1 MAATR
6 FRSCAEAVLC
16 GLLLIAM
23 ASPVQAGRPPL
34 RDGPVIWYEDDQRPV
49 PVPKE
54 FDPGLIATEV
64 QSTVSRPIGRAFD
77 PVRWLTGGEDGP
89 AWNPNALGVV
99 PNSTWFTNRQGLRD
113 LTVEELQARYLE
125 KVGRPTGSAN
135 AGYLKWKIR
144 QAEKGAIPVGPV
156 QRRRGDGP
164 SPDFKVLPLRMETDL
179 VTQID
184 EARERLGLGS
194 RMDLF
199 RRSLHAFLLEAGEV
213 KVAELFAPE
222 A

>member
-1 MAATR
+1 MTKEIKKQVKALEKLKLNELQARFAEIVGEETR
-6 FRSCAEAVLC
+6 APNRKFLLRRITEALEAQAAEAPPAEATVKPAKKKR
-16 GLLLIAM
+16 GKAKPAETT
-23 ASPVQAGRPPL
+23 AS
-34 RDGPVIWYEDDQRPV
+34 
-49 PVPKE
+49 
-54 FDPGLIATEV
+54 DPE
-64 QSTVSRPIGRAFD
+64 Q
-77 PVRWLTGGEDGP
+77 GE
-89 AWNPNALGVV
+89 
-99 PNSTWFTNRQGLRD
+99 RLRD

-144 QAEKGAIPVGPV
+144 QAEKGAITVGPV
-156 QRRRGDGP
+156 QRRHGDGP
-164 SPDFKVLPLRMETDL
+164 APDFKVLPLRMETDL
-179 VTQID
+179 VTQLD

-199 RRSLHAFLLEAGEV
+199 RRSLHAFLLEAGEG

>member
-1 MAATR
+1 MTKEIKKQVKALEKLKLNELQARFAEIVGEETR
-6 FRSCAEAVLC
+6 APNRKFLLRRITEALEAQAAEAPPAEATVKPAKKKR
-16 GLLLIAM
+16 GKTKPTAETT
-23 ASPVQAGRPPL
+23 AS
-34 RDGPVIWYEDDQRPV
+34 
-49 PVPKE
+49 
-54 FDPGLIATEV
+54 DPE
-64 QSTVSRPIGRAFD
+64 Q
-77 PVRWLTGGEDGP
+77 GE
-89 AWNPNALGVV
+89 
-99 PNSTWFTNRQGLRD
+99 RLRD

-144 QAEKGAIPVGPV
+144 QAEKGAITVGPV
-156 QRRRGDGP
+156 QRRHGDGP
-164 SPDFKVLPLRMETDL
+164 APDFKVLPLRMETDL
-179 VTQID
+179 VTQLD

-199 RRSLHAFLLEAGEV
+199 RRSLHAFLLEAGEG

>member
-1 MAATR
+1 MNKEIKRQVKALEKLRLPELQAR
-6 FRSCAEAVLC
+6 FAEIVGEETKAPNRKFLVRRISEALEAQAGDAPQAEATPKPAKKKRGKAKPAKEVTKE
-16 GLLLIAM
+16 AAETT
-23 ASPVQAGRPPL
+23 AS
-34 RDGPVIWYEDDQRPV
+34 
-49 PVPKE
+49 
-54 FDPGLIATEV
+54 DPEK
-64 QSTVSRPIGRAFD
+64 
-77 PVRWLTGGEDGP
+77 GE
-89 AWNPNALGVV
+89 
-99 PNSTWFTNRQGLRD
+99 RLRD
-113 LTVEELQARYLE
+113 LTIEELQTRYLE

-144 QAEKGAIPVGPV
+144 QAEKGAITVGPV
-156 QRRRGDGP
+156 QRRHGDGP
-164 SPDFKVLPLRMETDL
+164 PPDFKVLPLRMEADL
-179 VTQID
+179 VTQLD